1 MSVLRKKVLAQAIA
15 VVMIQAAASNAV
27 VLAEPSEPVASSQTE
42 LAPVTVSASPIH
54 QHQAFDVPSQIN
66 GLEGGQKRAEQSG
79 SLGETLDGIAGVNNL
94 GTGAQSGKPVIRG
107 MSGNRVKVLS
117 NGQATDFQTY
127 GVRHQ
132 ANIDPFLAERLEV
145 VRGPQSVLYGS
156 EALGGVVNVLS
167 PAIPYGRDTHGEVM
181 GEYGSQNRE
190 KVVGAKLGAG
200 GENFGL
206 TAGYV
211 QRKADNMTVP
221 DEKDRALLT
230 GEVPYTNYDN
240 RSTHIGLGYD
250 DDWGYVELRHTQW
263 VAKQNFVGI
272 HKEGDHFH
280 AEATGQ
286 RLQNDETQLKT
297 GLYLGDWTLK
307 ADWSHTQ
314 NRRESA
320 HDLPYETMAADKGT
334 DDYLDLRVKRDDVTL
349 ALAHPKLGDFEGEVG
364 VSLTEKE
371 QTLKSGHLAP
381 STDVSQQAVYL
392 FEEADYDRWL
402 VQFGARYDRHEVKA
416 PINEANHHFVEDG
429 FFDDSNNE
437 RTFDVV
443 TGSLGATYRLA
454 DNWALAGSLA
464 RGYRAPSI
472 FELYAGGEHGGVQ
485 AFQIGNPDLKEET
498 SINTDL
504 SLRWQGEQAQASAT
518 VYQNWVDNYIYLERT
533 GNTVTG
539 ESGNQLDEMQAQQTD
554 AQIRGLELAYQQRFT
569 PRWSADAAL
578 EIIEGRDTDNSRD
591 LPLIPANN
599 LRLVGHFHPA
609 DGDALKNQT
618 LSLGVKLVASKDAA
632 GQYEPFSQFDDSA
645 TGTASTDAYSVW
657 DLGYQADV
665 KWDKRTLKL
674 GAKVENLF
682 DTAYVDFLNTYKGYS
697 LNPGRNFQLNA
708 ALQF

>member
-1 MSVLRKKVLAQAIA
+1 MSVSRKTILSQAIA
-15 VVMIQAAASNAV
+15 VAMIQAAASNAT
-27 VLAEPSEPVASSQTE
+27 VLAAQAEQSGQVASSQTQ
-42 LAPVTVSASPIH
+42 LTPVTVSASPVH

-66 GLEGGQKRAEQSG
+66 SLEGDQKRAEQSG
-79 SLGETLDGIAGVNNL
+79 SLGDTLDGIAGVNNL
-94 GTGAQSGKPVIRG
+94 GTGAQAGKPVIRG

-127 GVRHQ
+127 GVRHP
-132 ANIDPFLAERLEV
+132 ANIDPFLAERMEV
-145 VRGPQSVLYGS
+145 IRGPQSVLYGS

-167 PAIPYGRDTHGEVM
+167 PAIPYGRETHGEVM
-181 GEYGSQNRE
+181 GEYSSQNRE

-200 GENFGL
+200 GDKFGL

-230 GEVPYTNYDN
+230 GEVPHTNYDN

-250 DDWGYVELRHTQW
+250 DDWGFVELRHTQW
-263 VAKQNFVGI
+263 IAKQNFVGI
-272 HKEGDHFH
+272 ENDGSGF
-280 AEATGQ
+280 EAVAAGQ

-297 GLYLGDWTLK
+297 GIYLGDWTLK
-307 ADWSHTQ
+307 ADWSHTHNQ
-314 NRRESA
+314 REAA

-334 DDYLDLRVKRDDVTL
+334 DDYLDLEVKRDDVTL
-349 ALAHPKLGDFEGEVG
+349 ALAHPKMGDFEGELG

-381 STDVSQQAVYL
+381 SADVSQQAVYL

-416 PINEANHHFVEDG
+416 VPDEEFKDFFNE
-429 FFDDSNNE
+429 SNSE

-498 SINTDL
+498 SINADL
-504 SLRWQGEQAQASAT
+504 SLRWQTDQAQASAT

-533 GNTVTG
+533 GNTRGT
-539 ESGNQLDEMQAQQTD
+539 LDEMKAQQTK
-554 AQIRGLELAYQQRFT
+554 AQIRGLELAYQQQFSQH
-569 PRWSADAAL
+569 WSADAAL
-578 EIIEGRDTDNSRD
+578 EIIDGRDTDNSRD

-599 LRLVGHFHPA
+599 LRLGGQFHPA
-609 DGDALKNQT
+609 DGDALKNQA

-632 GQYEPFSQFDDSA
+632 GQYEPFSQFDNIP

-657 DLGYQADV
+657 DLGYTAHV
-665 KWDKRTLKL
+665 KWNKRQLRL
-674 GAKVENLF
+674 SAKVENLF

-697 LNPGRNFQLNA
+697 LNPGRNVRMNA